1 MFHNTTVVGNLGRD
15 PEMRYMPDGNA
26 VTNFSVAVSD
36 FVGGEKQTM
45 WVRVSAWGKQAENCN
60 QYLKKGSKVLVQGRL
75 RFDSATGGPALF
87 SRNDGIQSASFELTA
102 DKVVFL
108 SSKADSGGGHDEQH
122 DAAVTGQPAVQETE
136 SIPF

>member
-15 PEMRYMPDGNA
+15 PDMRYMPDGNA

-36 FVGGEKQTM
+36 FVSGEKQTM

-87 SRNDGIQSASFELTA
+87 SRTDGTQSASFELTA

-108 SSKADSGGGHDEQH
+108 SSKAESGPHDEQH
-122 DAAVTGQPAVQETE
+122 DAAAPTVPAVQETE
-136 SIPF
+136 NIPF